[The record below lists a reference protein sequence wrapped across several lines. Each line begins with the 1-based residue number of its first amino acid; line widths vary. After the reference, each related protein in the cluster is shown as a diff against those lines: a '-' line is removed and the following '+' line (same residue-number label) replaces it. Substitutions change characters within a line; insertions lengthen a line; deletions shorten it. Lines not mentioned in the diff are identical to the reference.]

1 MLPIPID
8 TNNTVNII
16 GIDPGSTT
24 LGVAVLTINVE
35 TMQIVSNEAF
45 TLNGNKLGHK
55 NSWCEELH
63 GSRYY
68 RISLIEEN
76 LLKIFN
82 YYQPI
87 AICSE
92 SPFINGKFP
101 AAGIALTEVLCTI
114 RRAVTMY
121 DQWRILY
128 LIPPSCLKQAV
139 FAKGNADKDSMKL
152 AVINIHELANTNIN
166 GIHTLD
172 EHSVDALACA
182 YSQYLVYKNSTMPLV

>member
-1 MLPIPID
+1 MLPIPLNKDNI
-8 TNNTVNII
+8 VNII

-24 LGVAVLTINVE
+24 LGVAVLSVNVE

-45 TLNGNKLGHK
+45 TINGNKLGHK

-76 LLKIFN
+76 LIKIFN

-92 SPFINGKFP
+92 SPFINGRFP

-121 DQWRILY
+121 DQWRVLY
-128 LIPPSCLKQAV
+128 LVPPSCLKQAIN
-139 FAKGNADKDSMKL
+139 AKGNATKEDMVL
-152 AVINIHELANTNIN
+152 AMSRIPELVNTNIN

-172 EHSVDALACA
+172 EHSVDALSAA
-182 YSQYLVYKNSTMPLV
+182 FFQYLVYKNSTMSLI